1 MYSLIHL
8 ITTCLTHSSSTRR
21 RLGNARPTTIP
32 KGVPTTRGFW
42 ITVAVC
48 VVGLLAAEPPK
59 PLLATQTPLV
69 LDISV
74 NIGPIAVQLDITKP
88 VAQQAGVFR
97 STLHMHARD
106 DTQTPAF
113 NADLVSIGQA
123 ADSNTLLGGF
133 VPAALIVKQDLLAGM
148 PFQQAAADAQAKTGV
163 TVTFFNDATMS
174 EYALLL
180 ALIAISL
187 MVRIVNIQPGLG
199 DDACAIRANL
209 QAGLAILEPQAP
221 PDPCATPPPNLVP

>member
-88 VAQQAGVFR
+88 VAQEAGVFR

-148 PFQQAAADAQAKTGV
+148 TFQQASADAQTKTGV
-163 TVTFFNDATMS
+163 TVTFLNDATMV

-180 ALIAISL
+180 VAVLLLS
-187 MVRIVNIQPGLG
+187 VTRTVTIQPGLG
-199 DDACAIRANL
+199 DQACTIRAKL
-209 QAGLAILEPQAP
+209 EAGLAALGVQNP
-221 PDPCATPPPNLVP
+221 PDPCGRSASTP